1 MPVGVVRPSDRPVCR
16 HHAASKS
23 IHTCIRIASLVALML
38 VSLAGTAGAATLRGR
53 VLDPDDRPV
62 PYARVNVRGALGTVL
77 TATCDADGRFLIED
91 LAAGPYELL
100 GLRDGFRGDP
110 SPVVLAAS
118 ETVDIDVRLSIGAV
132 TEAVIVS
139 ASSTDVP
146 LSRVASSVTTF
157 SAADLESRQ
166 IDQLSE
172 ALRLVPGLSVNRSG
186 GRGAL
191 ASMFPRGGESDFTL
205 VLVDGVRLNTFGG
218 GFDFSQLTAGDIDR
232 VEVVRGPQSAL
243 YGADAIGAVVQ
254 VVSRHAGPTRGLA
267 SLELGSRTMA
277 RGVATAAGTR
287 GGWAWGATA
296 ERNGSNGDNGRSTAT
311 GETISNDDGRGAG
324 IGARGSW
331 HRGPLTSVR
340 ADLRWT
346 KDERGNPGPYGS
358 DPGGTFGGVD
368 TISRGTNTSRLA
380 SVSGA
385 WGVSPGARV
394 RGEVAYTDADSDF
407 LSPYGRSLSG
417 TTRWTS
423 RLQADVSPRN
433 DLQASAGLEWLQER
447 VKDSFIVDAAVVPT
461 PVGRRVAGLFG
472 ELRYQPSMRFVVT
485 GGLRVESLRRD
496 ALPADPNL
504 AARPLLPAET
514 TTSPNPKL
522 SLAYFVEPAGGR
534 VWAKLH
540 GSAGT
545 GIRSP
550 TALEIAFTDNPDLR
564 PERSR
569 SADAGLETGLAA
581 GRLILDATAFVNRY
595 DDLIV
600 AVGRS
605 QRDASRYRTDNI
617 SNARARGLEMSA
629 AIRPHA
635 GLDVRFA
642 YTWMDTEIL
651 AVDGQSGEAPSPFA
665 PGQPLLRR
673 PRHQGSVDVTGSRGR
688 LSGYVRLISRG
699 RVLDV
704 DPSYGT
710 FGGLYE
716 AEGYAVA
723 HAGVRLALTRVLD
736 VFGRVDNLF
745 DGAYEEA
752 LGYPA
757 LGRTAYVGVSI
768 ASRR

>member
-1 MPVGVVRPSDRPVCR
+1 M
-16 HHAASKS
+16 
-23 IHTCIRIASLVALML
+23 
-38 VSLAGTAGAATLRGR
+38 
-53 VLDPDDRPV
+53 
-62 PYARVNVRGALGTVL
+62 
-77 TATCDADGRFLIED
+77 
-91 LAAGPYELL
+91 
-100 GLRDGFRGDP
+100 
-110 SPVVLAAS
+110 
-118 ETVDIDVRLSIGAV
+118 
-132 TEAVIVS
+132 
-139 ASSTDVP
+139 
-146 LSRVASSVTTF
+146 
-157 SAADLESRQ
+157 
-166 IDQLSE
+166 
-172 ALRLVPGLSVNRSG
+172 
-186 GRGAL
+186 
-191 ASMFPRGGESDFTL
+191 
-205 VLVDGVRLNTFGG
+205 
-218 GFDFSQLTAGDIDR
+218 
-232 VEVVRGPQSAL
+232 
-243 YGADAIGAVVQ
+243 
-254 VVSRHAGPTRGLA
+254 
-267 SLELGSRTMA
+267 
-277 RGVATAAGTR
+277 
-287 GGWAWGATA
+287 
-296 ERNGSNGDNGRSTAT
+296 
-311 GETISNDDGRGAG
+311 
-324 IGARGSW
+324 
-331 HRGPLTSVR
+331 
-340 ADLRWT
+340 
-346 KDERGNPGPYGS
+346 
-358 DPGGTFGGVD
+358 
-368 TISRGTNTSRLA
+368 
-380 SVSGA
+380 
-385 WGVSPGARV
+385 
-394 RGEVAYTDADSDF
+394 
-407 LSPYGRSLSG
+407 
-417 TTRWTS
+417 
-423 RLQADVSPRN
+423 
-433 DLQASAGLEWLQER
+433 
-447 VKDSFIVDAAVVPT
+447 
-461 PVGRRVAGLFG
+461 
-472 ELRYQPSMRFVVT
+472 
-485 GGLRVESLRRD
+485 
-496 ALPADPNL
+496 
-504 AARPLLPAET
+504 
-514 TTSPNPKL
+514 
-522 SLAYFVEPAGGR
+522 
-534 VWAKLH
+534 WAKLH